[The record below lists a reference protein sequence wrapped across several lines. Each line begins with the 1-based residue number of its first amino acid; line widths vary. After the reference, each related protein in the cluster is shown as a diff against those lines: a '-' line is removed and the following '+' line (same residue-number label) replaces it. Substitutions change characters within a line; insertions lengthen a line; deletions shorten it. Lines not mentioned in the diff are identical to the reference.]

1 MLLSSAD
8 SLSQD
13 RIVGNS
19 CKHLSLP
26 QPFINVILL
35 AQSHP
40 SGFGMN
46 QVIIVCSVVPGPS
59 LDSFIPARDNTTSL
73 TSLGRLHLLQAL
85 QSSGVVKH
93 SLSANQLANSH

>member
-13 RIVGNS
+13 RMVGNS

-35 AQSHP
+35 GQSQP

-46 QVIIVCSVVPGPS
+46 QVIILCSVVPGPS
-59 LDSFIPARDNTTSL
+59 SDCLIPAKDNTTSL
-73 TSLGRLHLLQAL
+73 TSLGRLHLLQAR

-93 SLSANQLANSH
+93 SLAANQLANAQ